1 MKRQKIGVIIEAL
14 IMCAALF
21 VVLSSIN
28 ITRRTVSRA
37 EVHEVVA
44 TTYYN
49 TFSRAHP
56 VLKRVRP
63 GDTVAT
69 KTIDAGGQD
78 EKDVRRGQFSNPLT
92 GPFYIEGAEPDDAL
106 IVRFTKVRM
115 NRRWG
120 WTAYRLGLFSLTPES
135 VEGLYP
141 NRYKDDLIRPG
152 RSNFIPWELDLE
164 RQIVRLREPASQVI
178 KLEFPAK
185 PMLGCVGVAPA
196 GDFAPTSGPS
206 GNYGGN
212 LDYNEIGEGAIVMLP
227 VYHPGGLLFL
237 GDGHALQADGEPT
250 GTGVETSMDVEFT
263 VDIRKKANL
272 TGPRVETGEHI
283 ISVGSQPEFV
293 SSLDRALR
301 LATSDMVSWLVADYK
316 LEPWAAHML
325 IGYQGKYDVVTVAG
339 SMALKIPKKYLPPR
353 R

>member
-1 MKRQKIGVIIEAL
+1 MKRLTIRMLFVASVV
-14 IMCAALF
+14 CAALLAVF
-21 VVLSSIN
+21 SLV
-28 ITRRTVSRA
+28 ITARRTVSTA
-37 EVHEVVA
+37 ESHQVIA

-63 GDTVAT
+63 GDNVVTR
-69 KTIDAGGQD
+69 TIDAGGQD
-78 EKDVRRGQFSNPLT
+78 EKDVRRGQPSNPLT
-92 GPFYIEGAEPDDAL
+92 GPFYVEGAEPDDAL
-106 IVRFTKVRM
+106 IIRFTKIRM

-120 WTAYRLGLFSLTPES
+120 WSTYRLGLFSLAPES
-135 VEGLYP
+135 IEGVYP

-152 RSNFIPWELDLE
+152 RSNLVPWELDLE
-164 RQIVRLREPASQVI
+164 RQTVRLREPVSKVI
-178 KLEFPAK
+178 KLEFPAR

-206 GNYGGN
+206 GSYGGN
-212 LDYNEIGEGAIVMLP
+212 LDYNEIVEGAVVMLP
-227 VYHPGGLLFL
+227 VYHPGALLFI

-263 VDIRKKANL
+263 VDVRKKANL
-272 TGPRVETGEHI
+272 TGPRVETSEHI
-283 ISVGSQPEFV
+283 ISVGSQPEFA

-316 LEPWAAHML
+316 LEPWAAHLL
-325 IGYQGKYDVVTVAG
+325 IGYQGRYDVVTVAG
-339 SMALKIPKKYLPPR
+339 SMALKIPKKVLPPR
-353 R
+353 Q